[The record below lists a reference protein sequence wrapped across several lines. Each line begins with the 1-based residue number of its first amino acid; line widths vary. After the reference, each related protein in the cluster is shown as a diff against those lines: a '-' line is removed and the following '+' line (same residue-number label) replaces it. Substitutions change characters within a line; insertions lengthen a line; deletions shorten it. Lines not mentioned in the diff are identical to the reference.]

1 VRYRPGAV
9 AVFFKEANLLKQ
21 GENFMNAAP
30 LAEVLEELKELRRH
44 GGADNEVLSKA
55 EQRLRAFSLEM
66 VSAVGGSEREA
77 LVRMLDISTLA
88 ARVFGDAE
96 RAEAWLTRPNTSL
109 SRQRPL
115 DLVRDELGT
124 AVVREMLE
132 QIDHGIF
139 A

>member
-1 VRYRPGAV
+1 
-9 AVFFKEANLLKQ
+9 
-21 GENFMNAAP
+21 MNAAP

-44 GGADNEVLSKA
+44 GGADNGVLSKA
-55 EQRLRAFSLEM
+55 EQRLRVFSTEM
-66 VSAVGGSEREA
+66 ASAVGGPGREA
-77 LVRMLDISTLA
+77 LVRLLDISTLA
-88 ARVFGDAE
+88 TRVFGDAE

-109 SRQRPL
+109 SSQRPL
-115 DLVRDELGT
+115 DLVKDELGA

>member
-1 VRYRPGAV
+1 
-9 AVFFKEANLLKQ
+9 
-21 GENFMNAAP
+21 MNAAP

-44 GGADNEVLSKA
+44 GEEDSNVLSKA
-55 EQRLRAFSLEM
+55 EQRLRTFSVEM
-66 VSAVGGSEREA
+66 VSAVGGPGRGA
-77 LVRMLDISTLA
+77 LVRLLDISTLA

-96 RAEAWLTRPNTSL
+96 RAEAWLTRANSSL
-109 SRQRPL
+109 SGQRPL
-115 DLVRDELGT
+115 DLAKDELGA